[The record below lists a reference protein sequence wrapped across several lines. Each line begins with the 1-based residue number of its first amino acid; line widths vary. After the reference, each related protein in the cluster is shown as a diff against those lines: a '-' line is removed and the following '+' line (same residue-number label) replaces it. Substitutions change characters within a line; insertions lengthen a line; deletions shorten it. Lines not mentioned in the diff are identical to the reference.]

1 MNKQEERAWKETC
14 DIMSNPETM
23 QGIKISLQQI
33 ARGEA
38 IPLSELKI

>member
-23 QGIKISLQQI
+23 NGIKISLQQI
-33 ARGEA
+33 ARGES